1 MNTPKVYWKRSHKA
15 WYANIGPAS
24 AKGNRRP
31 VKLVVGPDD
40 KATKK
45 LATEALWRKLA
56 ADGLPEGEA
65 ANLESD
71 PLVSDLFREFLDHH
85 AKIPSPGRT
94 SSTGGRWNASKSG
107 LARTATQSFA
117 SRQSRSTTLR
127 AGSAE
132 SIP

>member
-1 MNTPKVYWKRSHKA
+1 MNTPKVYWKASHKA

-31 VKLVVGPDD
+31 VKLLAGPND
-40 KATKK
+40 KAAKK

-71 PLVSDLFREFLDHH
+71 PLVSDLFRELPG
-85 AKIPSPGRT
+85 PSQEAFQARDARVVQAA
-94 SSTGGRWNASKSG
+94 GGRLQRVA
-107 LARTATQSFA
+107 
-117 SRQSRSTTLR
+117 
-127 AGSAE
+127 
-132 SIP
+132 